1 MCQYTKRSC
10 PYGLH
15 LCQLCGKGGHGAED
29 CKAITTNDPALA
41 PSSDLPKPSPPPF
54 PPPGRLV
61 AMRNIKQMSC
71 SQSKASG
78 YAFSAMDATT
88 EVRAS
93 HAPSPFAATAAQTA
107 SSSAVVAPGFGKK
120 GKGDGKMT
128 NCGIAIE
135 PPTIDAEAVLP
146 FALQQPSRSAS
157 VHGAI
162 SGASKRS
169 CPDPI
174 PATSELV
181 DAWIARCFKP
191 LKSLSTKI
199 IPQIGESI
207 LIGGVKTGRA
217 GRPTVEYFAGKVFH
231 IEVEGPTP
239 NVFVHIDKGAV
250 REVRK
255 VHQSYMEVPDE
266 DWLKAYGGR
275 CYRKSTLRHNFI
287 EMVRCPDC
295 PCERWLPSQE
305 AYRQHW
311 NSVHTTS

>member
-10 PYGLH
+10 PYGFH
-15 LCQLCGKGGHGAED
+15 LCQLCSIGGHGAED

-41 PSSDLPKPSPPPF
+41 PFSDMPKPPPPPV

-93 HAPSPFAATAAQTA
+93 HAPSPPAATAAPTA
-107 SSSAVVAPGFGKK
+107 SSSAVVVPGFGKK

-135 PPTIDAEAVLP
+135 PPTIVAEADLP
-146 FALQQPSRSAS
+146 FALQQPSSSAS
-157 VHGAI
+157 GHGAI

-191 LKSLSTKI
+191 LKNLSTKI

-207 LIGGVKTGRA
+207 MIWW
-217 GRPTVEYFAGKVFH
+217 
-231 IEVEGPTP
+231 
-239 NVFVHIDKGAV
+239 
-250 REVRK
+250 
-255 VHQSYMEVPDE
+255 S
-266 DWLKAYGGR
+266 
-275 CYRKSTLRHNFI
+275 
-287 EMVRCPDC
+287 
-295 PCERWLPSQE
+295 
-305 AYRQHW
+305 
-311 NSVHTTS
+311 